1 MSEALAPGTRV
12 GAYEIRDRIGG
23 GGMDVVYRARD
34 TRLDRDAALKF
45 LPPELSRDTD
55 AKRRF
60 LQEAKAA
67 SSLDHPNVCTIYEV
81 GESNDDPLFIT
92 RRLTSYLSVRCIA
105 CVYIDL
111 GELDRVADL
120 HEEAYRD
127 RDGGLVAWRGYISSI
142 PQFDA
147 LLADPRFQ
155 DLNRRVEAGGKE

>member
-23 GGMDVVYRARD
+23 GGMGVVYRARD

-60 LQEAKAA
+60 LQEAKAV

-81 GESNDDPLFIT
+81 GGEQ
-92 RRLTSYLSVRCIA
+92 RRLALHHAASDVVSVGAVHRLR
-105 CVYIDL
+105 VY
-111 GELDRVADL
+111 R
-120 HEEAYRD
+120 
-127 RDGGLVAWRGYISSI
+127 
-142 PQFDA
+142 
-147 LLADPRFQ
+147 PR
-155 DLNRRVEAGGKE
+155 